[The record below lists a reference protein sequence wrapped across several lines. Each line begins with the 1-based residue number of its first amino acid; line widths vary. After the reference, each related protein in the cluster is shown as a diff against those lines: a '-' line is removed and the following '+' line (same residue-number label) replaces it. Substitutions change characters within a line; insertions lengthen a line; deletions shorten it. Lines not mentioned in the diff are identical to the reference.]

1 MKLFAESI
9 ASASKV
15 TVAVAPMERGS
26 PYDRGFLEGLAEG
39 RSSPGCDGRCEARTQ
54 GASIV
59 PTIGAT
65 EDTASRRPTR
75 PGGTVVLSPGSPRLG
90 LVEETAA
97 LEHPGTFLGRD
108 LDVARR

>member
-54 GASIV
+54 GGFNWSSQRLVMEVVRDGCGRAS
-59 PTIGAT
+59 
-65 EDTASRRPTR
+65 E
-75 PGGTVVLSPGSPRLG
+75 GGLCDAWSG
-90 LVEETAA
+90 LVAGSADGGAA
-97 LEHPGTFLGRD
+97 
-108 LDVARR
+108 

>member
-39 RSSPGCDGRCEARTQ
+39 RSSPGCDARCEARTQ

-65 EDTASRRPTR
+65 EDTASLRWSGCRRASR
-75 PGGTVVLSPGSPRLG
+75 GSGYLRL
-90 LVEETAA
+90 LMRWC
-97 LEHPGTFLGRD
+97 GRC
-108 LDVARR
+108 RMCGSG